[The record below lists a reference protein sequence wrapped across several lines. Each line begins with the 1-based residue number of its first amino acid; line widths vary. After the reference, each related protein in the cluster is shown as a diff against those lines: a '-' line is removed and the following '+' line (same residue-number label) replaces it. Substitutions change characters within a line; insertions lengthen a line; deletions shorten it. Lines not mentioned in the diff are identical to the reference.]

1 MNKDP
6 SPSSEQQPSGGGMP
20 GGMPNMGAGGMDIGS
35 ILSGLGGMGGG
46 GGAPGGEGGAGGF
59 DIGSILGAMGG
70 AGGAAGG
77 AGAPGG
83 GGGMGGMGDMLGKV
97 MNNPKAMEAFQK
109 AQSNPK
115 VDNFQQDWVDRSERG
130 SVRFRRILVVCRDIN
145 L

>member
-6 SPSSEQQPSGGGMP
+6 APSSGQQPAGGMP
-20 GGMPNMGAGGMDIGS
+20 GGMPNMGAGGAGGVDIGS

-46 GGAPGGEGGAGGF
+46 GDAPGGAGGF

-70 AGGAAGG
+70 AGGAGG

-115 VDNFQQDWVDRSERG
+115 VTEVG
-130 SVRFRRILVVCRDIN
+130 MGRFLRRFLRRWGGAR
-145 L
+145 LFR